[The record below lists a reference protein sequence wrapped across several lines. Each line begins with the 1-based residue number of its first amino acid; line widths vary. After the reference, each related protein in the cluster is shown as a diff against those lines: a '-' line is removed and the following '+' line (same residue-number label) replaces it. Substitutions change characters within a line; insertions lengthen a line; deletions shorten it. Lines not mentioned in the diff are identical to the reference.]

1 MDSADLSRDG
11 FDNWLAFSAAV
22 EARVLAQ
29 VPGRPGV
36 FAFRRDTPYSRQV
49 GTSDLV
55 YIGVGA
61 NRQRRQGLHERVRQ
75 VFRPGPT
82 QTTNQ
87 RLLDLMKHSHEYQLG
102 FTVTSDRE
110 EANALKKRL
119 LERYRHEHGEL
130 PPENRAL

>member
-1 MDSADLSRDG
+1 MDSADLLRDEFG
-11 FDNWLAFSAAV
+11 NWLDFGTAV
-22 EARVLAQ
+22 EARVLERM
-29 VPGRPGV
+29 PSTPGV
-36 FAFRRDTPYSRQV
+36 FAVRRDSPYQRRI

-61 NRQRRQGLHERVRQ
+61 NQQGLRMRVRQ
-75 VFRPGPT
+75 IFHPGPS

-87 RLLDLMKHSHEYQLG
+87 RLLDLMKRSNEYQLG
-102 FTVTSDRE
+102 FAVTSDRE

-119 LERYRHEHGEL
+119 LERYRGEHGEL